1 MYCACIYVTQNNRA
15 KTEQMARKINSNGG
29 ILIAAEKGESGN
41 PNGRPK
47 GAISFKAILSKVL
60 DAEMTIEDAEG
71 KRTITR
77 YEAMLLKVAQDA
89 ATSADP
95 AVRLRATQ
103 WLVDR
108 REGKAPETINATV
121 QSFTTP
127 GALNVDELEQILRIA
142 KIEPKSEE

>member
-1 MYCACIYVTQNNRA
+1 
-15 KTEQMARKINSNGG
+15 MATNAPGRNGG
-29 ILIAAEKGESGN
+29 TLRHSEKGESGN

-60 DAEMTIEDAEG
+60 DAEITVEVAGE
-71 KRTITR
+71 KRQLTR
-77 YEAMLLKVAQDA
+77 YEAMLLKIANDA
-89 ATSADP
+89 VTNASP

-108 REGKAPETINATV
+108 REGKASETINATV

-127 GALNVDELEQILRIA
+127 KEITADELEQILRIV
-142 KIEPKSEE
+142 KIEPKNEE